1 MKRNIEKKGKRNK
14 NERIFFF
21 LENQERK
28 TYMQVQ
34 GKKERKVK
42 RRKIKGEIR
51 FV

>member
-1 MKRNIEKKGKRNK
+1 MKRNIEKKVREIKTR
-14 NERIFFF
+14 EFFF

>member
-1 MKRNIEKKGKRNK
+1 MKRNIEKKVREIKTR
-14 NERIFFF
+14 EFFFF

-28 TYMQVQ
+28 IYMQVQ

>member
-1 MKRNIEKKGKRNK
+1 MKKNIEKKGKRNK
-14 NERIFFF
+14 SERFFFF
-21 LENQERK
+21 LENQEGK